1 MDWVAVDMVR
11 DMDKLCEKPTCIEEQ
26 IQGAVLVRRVRA
38 SKEWGLQQQSSG
50 ELRTGKGSEIT
61 WRHDCWRVA
70 AASENSTFKNI
81 AY

>member
-1 MDWVAVDMVR
+1 MWLAMWINYA
-11 DMDKLCEKPTCIEEQ
+11 KNQL
-26 IQGAVLVRRVRA
+26 VLKCQYKGQCSYGGYGQQSSGV
-38 SKEWGLQQQSSG
+38 LQQQSSG